1 MSYLKRESSS
11 TRGKGAGGGGSLR
24 PWPRNK
30 SGKKKLVN
38 NSSAREMRKEFL
50 RGEKF
55 PREEKILRGLLFFD
69 RALENSRS

>member
-1 MSYLKRESSS
+1 M
-11 TRGKGAGGGGSLR
+11 
-24 PWPRNK
+24 
-30 SGKKKLVN
+30 N